1 MGAYEILIINRNQRQ
16 ELVSEKHGLLKKL
29 EKNPNWFWLMN
40 TTGCLAWQ
48 LRKPPRLACACLWG
62 QLAFATAEQFSRLWS
77 MEQSKRLKNFIIPK

>member
-40 TTGCLAWQ
+40 TAGCLAWQ
-48 LRKPPRLACACLWG
+48 LRKPPRFACARLWR
-62 QLAFATAEQFSRLWS
+62 QLAFCHR
-77 MEQSKRLKNFIIPK
+77 